1 MKVAIQTGG
10 LGASVLRPIGG
21 QPALWHGLKHCDRY
35 DLDRFVLG
43 LGDEGAALKRHFVDA
58 CSLANDLTVNLG
70 TGSVMPHG
78 RSLPPWQIELIDTGR
93 ATGSG
98 GRLRR
103 LAPYLGGETFL
114 WTRGDVLTNVD
125 LDRLLD
131 FHRSHG
137 KRVTL
142 TAVRPAPLPGG
153 LELRRGGE
161 VAKLETRSGPSEG
174 WQNGAVYVCE
184 PDVFDTIEG
193 DGSCFEVEP
202 LEALAA
208 DGQLMA
214 YRHEGFWQSLDA
226 PGAIE
231 QLEALW
237 ARGCAPWKVWRD

>member
-10 LGASVLRPIGG
+10 LGPSPLREIGG
-21 QPALWHGLKHCDRY
+21 QPAVWHLLKHYDRY
-35 DLDRFVLG
+35 DFDRFVLG
-43 LGDEGAALKRHFVDA
+43 LGDEGPALKRHFVEA

-78 RSLPPWQIELIDTGR
+78 RSMPPWQIELIDTGR
-93 ATGSG
+93 STGSG

-103 LAPYLGGETFL
+103 LAPYVGSETFL
-114 WTRGDVLTNVD
+114 WTRADALANVD
-125 LDRLLD
+125 LDRLLE

-142 TAVRPAPLPGG
+142 TAVRPAPLSGL
-153 LELRRGGE
+153 LELERGGE
-161 VAKLETRSGPSEG
+161 VAKFAARSQPGAS
-174 WQNGAVYVCE
+174 WQNGAFYVCE
-184 PDVFDTIEG
+184 PDVFDYVEG
-193 DGSCFEVEP
+193 DATVFEEAS

-226 PGAIE
+226 PGAVE
-231 QLEALW
+231 RLDTLW
-237 ARGCAPWKVWRD
+237 ANDRAPWKLWRD